1 MEAIENEN
9 RAMPC
14 GLALIFVGG
23 GIGGM
28 NPFVSSAVTKLW
40 KPGGYW
46 LGSGWRCSG
55 CAHVVAEESGDCPF
69 CKKSFVEPEYAA
81 EE

>member
-1 MEAIENEN
+1 
-9 RAMPC
+9 
-14 GLALIFVGG
+14 
-23 GIGGM
+23 M